1 MANNSQFPEVIR
13 ASIDI
18 AESRIRVI
26 SYRTVGKYTA
36 ILDYILINIACF
48 AAGYGYEFIFLH
60 TIANFN
66 TYFGIG
72 NVSAIVFVLLSHGL
86 YQPKELLSLR
96 NQIQLILFNWIVLI
110 LILSLMLFL
119 LKVGASHSRGALT
132 IFSFLGLGLLVASRF
147 VICTKLNDALARGTL
162 PGYAAVIIGDREALK
177 GLSGLNILQR
187 FGAREIGRFE
197 LPPAGG
203 QQVNLALI
211 DKAIEAAR
219 SDDAEWILLALH
231 WGNERLRSL
240 VCERL
245 QALPL
250 PVLLLPDQSIS
261 PLLSRPLRQL
271 GSDFAVEI
279 QRAPLSRPELAL
291 KRTLDLLLGGVV
303 LVGLAPLLA
312 AVSLLIKL
320 DSRGPVIF
328 RQRRKGFNGRE
339 FAIYKFRTMGVLE
352 DGDVI
357 SQAKRNDVRITRV
370 GRVLRAT
377 SIDEL
382 PQLINVLRGQMS
394 LVGPRPHA
402 VAHDNGYAELIA
414 NYAFRQHV
422 KPGITG
428 WAQINGFRGE
438 TSRLELMEQRVA
450 LDLWY
455 VKNWSLLLDL
465 KIIMLTCFELV
476 RGQNAY

>member
-1 MANNSQFPEVIR
+1 MADYSQLPEVIHGR
-13 ASIDI
+13 VDNV
-18 AESRIRVI
+18 EPRIRII

-36 ILDYILINIACF
+36 ILDYVLITISCF
-48 AAGYGYEFIFLH
+48 AAGYCYEFIFLH
-60 TIANFN
+60 VIANFK

-72 NVSAIVFVLLSHGL
+72 NVSAIIFLLLSYGL
-86 YQPKELLSLR
+86 YKPKDLISLK
-96 NQIQLILFNWIVLI
+96 NQIRGILFNWIVTVL
-110 LILSLMLFL
+110 LLSLILFL
-119 LKVGASHSRGALT
+119 LKIGASNSRGALLV
-132 IFSFLGLGLLVASRF
+132 FAFVGLCLLVASRV
-147 VICTKLNDALARGTL
+147 VICTKLSDALARGTL
-162 PGYAAVIIGDREALK
+162 AGYAAVVIGDREALK
-177 GLSGLNILQR
+177 GLSGLHILQR

-197 LPPAGG
+197 LRAADGE
-203 QQVNLALI
+203 QVNLALI
-211 DKAIEAAR
+211 DQAIEAAR
-219 SDDAEWILLALH
+219 AKDAESVLLALQ
-231 WGNERLRSL
+231 WGDVNRRKF

-261 PLLSRPLRQL
+261 PLLSQPLRQL

-279 QRAPLSRPELAL
+279 QREPLSPPELAL
-291 KRTLDLLLGGVV
+291 KRTLDLLLGGVA

-312 AVSLLIKL
+312 VVSLLIKL

-370 GRVLRAT
+370 GRILRAT

-394 LVGPRPHA
+394 LVGPRPHP
-402 VAHDNGYAELIA
+402 VALDNGYAELIA

-428 WAQINGFRGE
+428 WAQVHGLRGE
-438 TSRLELMEQRVA
+438 TSQLELMKQRVA

-455 VKNWSLLLDL
+455 IKNWDLLLDL

>member
-1 MANNSQFPEVIR
+1 MSQYSDFPEVIR
-13 ASIDI
+13 GSIY
-18 AESRIRVI
+18 ARIRFI
-26 SYRTVGKYTA
+26 SYRTIGKCVV
-36 ILDYILINIACF
+36 ILDYALIIIASL
-48 AAGYGYEFIFLH
+48 AAGYGYHLIFLNK
-60 TIANFN
+60 IADFGP
-66 TYFGIG
+66 YFGIG
-72 NVSAIVFVLLSHGL
+72 NVSAIIFVILSHGL
-86 YQPKELLSLR
+86 YRPSYLNSFMI
-96 NQIQLILFNWIVLI
+96 QIRSILFNWIVLI
-110 LILSLMLFL
+110 LILTLMLFL
-119 LKVGASHSRGALT
+119 LKIGASLSRGALS
-132 IFSFLGLGLLVASRF
+132 IFSLIGLGLLVASRL
-147 VICTKLNDALARGTL
+147 VVCTKLNDALERGTFV
-162 PGYAAVIIGDREALK
+162 GYPALIIGDRE
-177 GLSGLNILQR
+177 GLQRLTGLHILQR

-197 LPPAGG
+197 LPSANG
-203 QQVNLALI
+203 QQFNLAGI
-211 DKAIEAAR
+211 DNAIEAAR
-219 SDDAEWILLALH
+219 TYDVEGILLALN
-231 WGNERLRSL
+231 WGNGRLRNL

-271 GSDFAVEI
+271 GTDFAVEI
-279 QRAPLSRPELAL
+279 QRAPLSPPELLL
-291 KRTLDLLLGGVV
+291 KRTLDLLLGGVA

-312 AVSLLIKL
+312 VVSLLIKL

-352 DGDVI
+352 NGDVI

-402 VAHDNGYAELIA
+402 VAHDNGYAEIIA

-428 WAQINGFRGE
+428 WAQVHGLRGE
-438 TSRLELMEQRVA
+438 TSQLELMKQRVA
-450 LDLWY
+450 FDLWY
-455 VKNWSLLLDL
+455 IKNWSPLLDL
-465 KIIMLTCFELV
+465 KIIMLTCVELV